1 MSVGAQLVT
10 AEHLRQFDSLG
21 YFVLER
27 VIDPPS
33 LGLLQTIADE
43 AEAARSAERLSGSNK
58 PAIGDAEGPQLMDTH
73 GGRTFA
79 FGVEKERPEMY
90 SAILGDWAVAALA
103 ALTPSS
109 SLFHTEFVIKAG
121 GRTDR
126 QTRFGWHQDGG
137 YTTAPDGGEP
147 SPPHISVWCA
157 LDDMTAGAPP
167 FTCPN
172 AHEAV
177 RGSVWLAVRHS
188 MMLVAQKTGRCGSC
202 LSRTTQLT
210 TRMA

>member
-1 MSVGAQLVT
+1 
-10 AEHLRQFDSLG
+10 
-21 YFVLER
+21 
-27 VIDPPS
+27 
-33 LGLLQTIADE
+33 
-43 AEAARSAERLSGSNK
+43 
-58 PAIGDAEGPQLMDTH
+58 MDTH